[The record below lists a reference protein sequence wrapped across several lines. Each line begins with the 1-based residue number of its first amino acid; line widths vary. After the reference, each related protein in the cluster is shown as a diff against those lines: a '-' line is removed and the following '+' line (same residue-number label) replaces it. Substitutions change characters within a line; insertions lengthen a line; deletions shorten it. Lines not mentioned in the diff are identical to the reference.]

1 MLLTLWCASAAK
13 WEVLLVSDERLGSVD
28 GTTTGAP
35 GVARSL
41 PQREQQE
48 EGAARRHRIGPDSH
62 GCPGSESHTQ
72 SEHASAARP

>member
-1 MLLTLWCASAAK
+1 
-13 WEVLLVSDERLGSVD
+13 
-28 GTTTGAP
+28 
-35 GVARSL
+35 VARSL